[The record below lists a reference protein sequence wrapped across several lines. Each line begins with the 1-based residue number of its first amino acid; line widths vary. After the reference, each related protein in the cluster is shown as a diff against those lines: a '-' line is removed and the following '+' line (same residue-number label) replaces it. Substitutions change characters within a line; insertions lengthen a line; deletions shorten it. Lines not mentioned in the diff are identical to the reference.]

1 VIDVIAVELYEN
13 VHCSPLRLSASE
25 SLNVRLSDAVPP
37 AVAEPEPR
45 LRVCAATGLAA
56 SAKPSMIA
64 TIASFVRMR
73 LRAASAAAP
82 SRVILQ

>member
-1 VIDVIAVELYEN
+1 MEAIAAGSYEN

-45 LRVCAATGLAA
+45 LRVCAAAGLSA
-56 SAKPSMIA
+56 SAKTRAIA
-64 TIASFVRMR
+64 IIARFAMLRPPAA
-73 LRAASAAAP
+73 RAAS
-82 SRVILQ
+82 SGVIPQ